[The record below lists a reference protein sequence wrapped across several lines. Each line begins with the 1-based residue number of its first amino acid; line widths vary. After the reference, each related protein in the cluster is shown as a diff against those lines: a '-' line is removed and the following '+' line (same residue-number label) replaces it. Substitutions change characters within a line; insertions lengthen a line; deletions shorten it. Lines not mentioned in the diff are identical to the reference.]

1 MKKLDLSYIL
11 WKLLMGLL
19 LLLMTLIVSV
29 PVYYLISTGDFS
41 VYAATRAAAVSSFV
55 AYLVFQYSFLLR
67 ADVSHYS
74 FRSYYLG
81 EVIVSALTTAIS
93 AGVLAAVSGGNTPT
107 EFSYV
112 SFFFLPHNAAAYLFS
127 NILAGAAAQTVLCAL
142 LFPAL
147 WYLKKKKDPA
157 LTGSKNKAIVVE
169 PEKKPE
175 ETPDAADDGETAEDE
190 EDGKGAPDDR
200 S

>member
-41 VYAATRAAAVSSFV
+41 VYDATRAAAVASFA

-67 ADVSHYS
+67 ADVSKYS
-74 FRSYYLG
+74 FRTYCLG
-81 EVIVSALTTAIS
+81 EIIVAALLTAAS

-112 SFFFLPHNAAAYLFS
+112 SFFFLPHNAAAYIFS
-127 NILAGAAAQTVLCAL
+127 NILAGAAVQIAL
-142 LFPAL
+142 YALFFPAL
-147 WYLKKKKDPA
+147 WYFKKKKDPS

-169 PEKKPE
+169 PEKQPE
-175 ETPDAADDGETAEDE
+175 VPDEPDAPAKKGES
-190 EDGKGAPDDR
+190 DDR